1 MTARV
6 EMDRETITSF
16 IERYK
21 SHSCLWDVSSPDYMN
36 KNKRINALQDM
47 VPILGESATID
58 SVRKKIYILRNGYYR
73 EYKKV
78 NASLSTGISA
88 DNVYTPTLWYYD
100 LMSFL
105 SSQEASRPGI
115 DGLADPVSF

>member
-6 EMDRETITSF
+6 EMDRETTTSF

-58 SVRKKIYILRNGYYR
+58 SVRKKIDILRNGYY
-73 EYKKV
+73 
-78 NASLSTGISA
+78 SLSTGIFA

-115 DGLADPVSF
+115 DGLADPVNF